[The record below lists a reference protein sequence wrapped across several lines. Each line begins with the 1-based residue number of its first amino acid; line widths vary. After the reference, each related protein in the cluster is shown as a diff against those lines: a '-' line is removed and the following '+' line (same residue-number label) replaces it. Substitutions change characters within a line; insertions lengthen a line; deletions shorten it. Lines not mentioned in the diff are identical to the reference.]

1 MRVPRADQQPFP
13 RFEKRSE
20 VASPWWVREEFH
32 RLMREELVGPK
43 DGETEELLT
52 RVESR
57 ASNRYLLG
65 VLAPKNTR
73 PPLEDEMQQ
82 PDGQESSE
90 ATEEGDQDSTP
101 SPADSM
107 LSTSIGM
114 TFCVDSETTNLRV
127 KFSWGVYRKQ
137 ASENGFVTEKKG
149 DPAMVW
155 RRTPYENEI
164 EFSVGQPF
172 EGPAHPEFAGVIF
185 RAKSFKLEDGT
196 CAVSVFLENAQ
207 EGQEA
212 GDEAWLFQVCMAIE
226 EVSGRSCF
234 VNQRLHHSADDAD
247 PMTRQQE
254 DHLKLLYR
262 KEVEFAI
269 GHGSACDW
277 DVDQSDFRLA
287 RRIWTDPMPSYEVRK
302 SQTVPIAGVESR
314 MAILGSASREELRG
328 MLLPVVTE
336 YETWITAE
344 TAKLNDLDE
353 RVTEARDREAA
364 EQALLTCKSTLSTLK
379 EGIDLVCSDDVAY
392 QAFGFMNRVMHSQRL
407 HSLFAS
413 AKRQDEKSTITLAK
427 IEAGETPSWRL
438 FQLAF
443 ILISLPSLTKL
454 DHPERCVTDDPLV
467 GPTAELLWFPTGGG
481 KTEAYLGLT
490 AYTLAMRRLQ
500 GTIEGYDGENGV
512 AVLMRYTLRL
522 LTLQQFQR
530 ATTMICACEIE
541 RRNDSSKWGQTP
553 FRIGL
558 WVGQASTPN
567 TIKQAVEL
575 LEAERGAKS
584 AGGKG
589 TLRQITSCPW
599 CGSKIE
605 LGRDVDADRDRG
617 RITFYCGDGRG
628 RCDFGRVK
636 AKGEGIPV
644 VVVDEQLYRVLPS
657 LVIATVDKFAQMPWN
672 GEVALLFGRAD
683 RYCPRH
689 GFLCPD
695 SEHKSDDH
703 RATNGLPAVSVKT
716 MPRLRPPDLIIQDE
730 LHLITGP
737 LGSLM
742 GLYETAIDELCSWTV
757 GGKTVRPKIVLSTAT
772 IKRAHLQVQRLFS
785 RRLRMF
791 PPRGLNSGDMF
802 FAREHEVSQ
811 ERPGLRYVGVCAFG
825 RRLKSTLIRVYSA
838 ALCSGRTLQ
847 THYPEHSDQIMTLV
861 GYFASL
867 RELGGMRRLLEDSV
881 KARCRQMDVRGLEL
895 RSGISVEE
903 MTSRRRASDI
913 PQILSRL
920 ETKIPLETDDRKNL
934 PFWPIDTLIAT
945 NMISVGVDV
954 PRLGLMVVTGQP
966 KSTSEYIQATSR
978 VGRETPGIVFTVYN
992 FSRARD
998 VSHFEAFR
1006 GYHAAYHSHV
1016 ENPSVTPFATG
1027 AVDRGLSAV
1036 LVGLSRMSDE
1046 KLNDEN
1052 AAHDAPVRKPSIDAS
1067 ADALA
1072 NRSMVC
1078 SDDPAER
1085 SRVRDLAKKRSDSWV
1100 TRSIAVQRKASA
1112 LNYQKNEGSRVPLL
1126 YRPED
1131 GPWRAFTCLNS
1142 LRGVEQA
1149 SHLVLVDAFGSEQ
1162 ILTGEEEE

>member
-13 RFEKRSE
+13 QYERRSE
-20 VASPWWVREEFH
+20 VVSPWWVREEFH
-32 RLMREELVGPK
+32 RLLREELVGPK
-43 DGETEELLT
+43 DGQDEELMT
-52 RVESR
+52 RVETR
-57 ASNRYLLG
+57 VSNRYVLG

-82 PDGQESSE
+82 PDGQESAE

-101 SPADSM
+101 TPADSM

-114 TFCVDSETTNLRV
+114 TFCVDCEAATLV
-127 KFSWGVYRKQ
+127 AKFQWGTYRKQ
-137 ASENGFVTEKKG
+137 HSEKGFVTEKKA

-155 RRTPYENEI
+155 ARVAHESEVEFEI
-164 EFSVGQPF
+164 GKSF
-172 EGPAHPEFAGVIF
+172 EGPANPEFPGVIF
-185 RAKSFKLEDGT
+185 RAKTFSLHDGKR
-196 CAVSVFLENAQ
+196 AVSLFLENAQ
-207 EGQEA
+207 EGKNA
-212 GDEAWLFQVCMAIE
+212 GDEAWLFQVRLEVE
-226 EVSGRSCF
+226 ESSGRPCF
-234 VNQRLHHSADDAD
+234 VSQRLHHDADDAD

-269 GHGSACDW
+269 GHGTACDW
-277 DVDQSDFRLA
+277 DVEETDFRCA

-302 SQTVPIAGVESR
+302 SQTVPITGVESR
-314 MAILGSASREELRG
+314 MSVLGSTPKTEIRPMLEPLVEQYGDWIDAEERRLRDS
-328 MLLPVVTE
+328 
-336 YETWITAE
+336 A
-344 TAKLNDLDE
+344 E
-353 RVTEARDREAA
+353 RVETQRDRQAA
-364 EQALLTCKSTLSTLK
+364 ESALATCRATLGTLE
-379 EGIDLVCSDDVAY
+379 EGIELVCTDEVAF
-392 QAFGFMNRVMHSQRL
+392 QSFAFMNRVMHDQRL
-407 HSLFAS
+407 HGLYAS
-413 AKRQDEKSTITLAK
+413 VRRQDEKSTIRLSDVAAK
-427 IEAGETPSWRL
+427 ETPQWRM

-443 ILISLPSLTKL
+443 ILISLPSLTRL
-454 DHPERCVTDDPLV
+454 DHPERCASTDPTT

-490 AYTLAMRRLQ
+490 AYTLAMRRRQ
-500 GTIEGYDGENGV
+500 GKVEGHDGENGV

-541 RRNDSSKWGQTP
+541 RRKDPLTWGKTP

-567 TIKQAVEL
+567 SIKQAVEL
-575 LEAERGAKS
+575 LEAERGAKG

-589 TLRQITSCPW
+589 TLKQITSCPW

-605 LGRDVDADRDRG
+605 LGRDVEADRDRG
-617 RITFYCGDGRG
+617 RITFYCGDGKG
-628 RCDFGRVK
+628 RCEFGRSK
-636 AKGEGIPV
+636 AKGEGVPI
-644 VVVDEQLYRVLPS
+644 VVVDEQLYRMLPS

-672 GEVALLFGRAD
+672 GEVALLFGKAN

-695 SEHKSDDH
+695 SEHKVDDH
-703 RATNGLPAVSVKT
+703 RAINGLPAVSVQNCA
-716 MPRLRPPDLIIQDE
+716 PLRPPDLIIQDE

-737 LGSLM
+737 MGSLM

-757 GGKTVRPKIVLSTAT
+757 GGKKVRPKIVLSTAT
-772 IKRAHLQVQRLFS
+772 IKRAHLQVQRLFA

-791 PPRGLNSGDMF
+791 PPRGLNAGDMF
-802 FAREHEVSQ
+802 FAREYAVS
-811 ERPGLRYVGVCAFG
+811 EAKPGLRYVGVCAYG
-825 RRLKSTLIRVYSA
+825 RRLKSTLIRVYTA
-838 ALCSGRTLQ
+838 ALCSAKTLQ
-847 THYPEHSDQIMTLV
+847 TQYPEHSDQLMTLV

-881 KARCRQMDVRGLEL
+881 KARCRQMDVRGLDL
-895 RSGISVEE
+895 RTGISVEE

-920 ETKIPLETDDRKNL
+920 ETKIPLEIEKRKEL
-934 PFWPIDTLIAT
+934 PYWPIDTLIAT

-978 VGRETPGIVFTVYN
+978 VGRDTPGIVITVYN

-998 VSHFEAFR
+998 VSHYEAFR
-1006 GYHAAYHSHV
+1006 GYHSAYHGHV

-1027 AVDRGLSAV
+1027 AIDRGLSAV

-1046 KLNDEN
+1046 KLNDEHD
-1052 AAHDAPVRKPSIDAS
+1052 AQDAPVRKGTLDGAARIITAR
-1067 ADALA
+1067 AAIA
-1072 NRSMVC
+1072 C
-1078 SDDPAER
+1078 DDPAER
-1085 SRVRDLAKKRSDSWV
+1085 QRADRLAIKRSDTWV
-1100 TRSIAVQRKASA
+1100 TRSISLRQKASA
-1112 LNYQKNEGSRVPLL
+1112 LNYQRHEGSRVPLL
-1126 YRPED
+1126 HKPEE
-1131 GPWRAFTCLNS
+1131 GQWKAFTCLNS

-1149 SHLVLVDAFGSEQ
+1149 SHLVLLDVFGQ
-1162 ILTGEEEE
+1162 DQMLAEEEAE